1 MSTAALT
8 AALMNPLL
16 SKQDQAQLMAA
27 AAALT
32 AQQHGAAN
40 FLIPSEIKSDNNND

>member
-27 AAALT
+27 VA

-40 FLIPSEIKSDNNND
+40 FLIPSEIKSDNNNE